1 MYDLLIPSQD
11 SSYATQMTLSQILDV
26 YLALCH
32 NEQTEKAEPLYCH
45 LGSRVSLASQHA
57 YLLSAI
63 EHGKAFTE
71 IAAEHLHSHD
81 GSPEQWEEVD
91 DVIGSHGENHED
103 LGQDERDDDGDLA
116 RENAGL
122 EDTNLDYHPQE
133 GATTEHVPSEE
144 ESDSNALESRPET
157 DDYDVTRDLE
167 NETSATST
175 VRGDEL
181 EVQGEYD
188 PLSDICYA
196 DGLCYCLDCDAN
208 IYADFN
214 TSHDDLAESAD
225 MPPTPGND
233 AEDTGEVAISIDDAT
248 QDEDGKAE
256 TQSAVGDTESSRTL
270 EAADDAFDQTVN
282 ADPDEERESLID
294 NHEDFHDSA
303 GPEELEDR
311 ATELAD
317 TGGQDQVNSESVH
330 DVELDGDDHLLQDS
344 AEFATGT
351 ATSDSKHDSDYVL
364 HVQAGGEHNGLSG
377 QQAPVDETNGSAEN
391 ETSAQGNGQVDIS
404 PIPLSKGMDHKT
416 RAEHAA
422 IQSTVEEDDLFL
434 GDDDTKAST
443 HEVTPPATPYST
455 KSSKRKTR
463 DDDDEFGLSESGTPD
478 IKRRRP
484 SW

>member
-1 MYDLLIPSQD
+1 
-11 SSYATQMTLSQILDV
+11 MTLSQILDV

-32 NEQTEKAEPLYCH
+32 NEQTEKVEPLYCH
-45 LGSRVSLASQHA
+45 LSSRVSLASQHA

-63 EHGKAFTE
+63 GQGKAFTE

-81 GSPEQWEEVD
+81 GSPDQWEEVD
-91 DVIGSHGENHED
+91 DVIESHGENYED
-103 LGQDERDDDGDLA
+103 LGQDERDDDGDLVH
-116 RENAGL
+116 EYTDL
-122 EDTNLDYHPQE
+122 EDTNLGAEQDNLYYHPQE

-157 DDYDVTRDLE
+157 DDYDVTGDAE

-188 PLSDICYA
+188 PLFDICYA

-208 IYADFN
+208 MYADFD

-225 MPPTPGND
+225 LPPIPGND
-233 AEDTGEVAISIDDAT
+233 AEDTEEIAVSIDDAT
-248 QDEDGKAE
+248 QGEDGKAE
-256 TQSAVGDTESSRTL
+256 TQSAVGDTESSRTI
-270 EAADDAFDQTVN
+270 EAGDDAFDHTMN
-282 ADPDEERESLID
+282 ADLDAERESLID

-303 GPEELEDR
+303 GPKELEDR
-311 ATELAD
+311 ATGLDD

-330 DVELDGDDHLLQDS
+330 NVDLHGDDHLLQDS
-344 AEFATGT
+344 AEFATNT
-351 ATSDSKHDSDYVL
+351 VASDSKHDSDHLL
-364 HVQAGGEHNGLSG
+364 HAQAGGEHNGLSG
-377 QQAPVDETNGSAEN
+377 QEALDETNGSAEN
-391 ETSAQGNGQVDIS
+391 ETSTQGNGQIDIS
-404 PIPLSKGMDHKT
+404 PIPLSKGMNYKA
-416 RAEHAA
+416 RAEHGA
-422 IQSTVEEDDLFL
+422 IHTTVEEDDLFL
-434 GDDDTKAST
+434 GDDDAKAST
-443 HEVTPPATPYST
+443 HEVTPPATPHGT

-484 SW
+484 S

>member
-1 MYDLLIPSQD
+1 
-11 SSYATQMTLSQILDV
+11 MTLSQILDV

-32 NEQTEKAEPLYCH
+32 NEQAENVEPLYCH
-45 LGSRVSLASQHA
+45 LSSRVSLASQHA

-63 EHGKAFTE
+63 EQGKAFTE
-71 IAAEHLHSHD
+71 IAAEHLHSHNN
-81 GSPEQWEEVD
+81 SPDQWEEVD
-91 DVIGSHGENHED
+91 NVIESHGENHED
-103 LGQDERDDDGDLA
+103 LGQHERDDDGDLV
-116 RENAGL
+116 RETADL
-122 EDTNLDYHPQE
+122 EDTNLEAEQDNLDYHPQE
-133 GATTEHVPSEE
+133 GATTEHAPSEE
-144 ESDSNALESRPET
+144 ESDSYDLESRPET
-157 DDYDVTRDLE
+157 DDYDVTGDAE

-208 IYADFN
+208 MYADFD
-214 TSHDDLAESAD
+214 TSHDDLAESVD
-225 MPPTPGND
+225 MPPIPGND
-233 AEDTGEVAISIDDAT
+233 AEDTGEVAISIDDAR

-256 TQSAVGDTESSRTL
+256 TQSAVGDTESSRTI
-270 EAADDAFDQTVN
+270 EAGDDAFDQTMN
-282 ADPDEERESLID
+282 ADPDAERESLVD

-311 ATELAD
+311 ATELGD
-317 TGGQDQVNSESVH
+317 TAGQDQVHSESVH
-330 DVELDGDDHLLQDS
+330 DVDLHGDDHLWQDS
-344 AEFATGT
+344 AEFATN
-351 ATSDSKHDSDYVL
+351 AAASDSNHDSDHIL

-377 QQAPVDETNGSAEN
+377 QEAPVDDTNGSAEN

-404 PIPLSKGMDHKT
+404 PIPLSKGMDHKA
-416 RAEHAA
+416 RAEHGA
-422 IQSTVEEDDLFL
+422 IQTTVEEDDLFL
-434 GDDDTKAST
+434 GDDDAKAST
-443 HEVTPPATPYST
+443 YEVTPPATPYGT

-484 SW
+484 S